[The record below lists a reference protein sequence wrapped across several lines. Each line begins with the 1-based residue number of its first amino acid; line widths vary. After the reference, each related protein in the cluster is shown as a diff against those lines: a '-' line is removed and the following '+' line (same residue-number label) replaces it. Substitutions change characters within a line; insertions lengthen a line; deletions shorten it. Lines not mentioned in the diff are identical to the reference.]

1 MNNFNSTL
9 GYQPPHTLMRST
21 KLSEA
26 LPNSSP
32 NGIARLGKISYAR
45 PQPDAHVT
53 KWPRATR
60 MAFLIVSGMA
70 SWAAIVGLLAIL
82 F

>member
-1 MNNFNSTL
+1 MNYFNSTL
-9 GYQPPHTLMRST
+9 GNQPPHTLMRST

-26 LPNSSP
+26 LPSSSP
-32 NGIARLGKISYAR
+32 DGIARLERISYAR
-45 PQPDAHVT
+45 RQPDAHVK

-60 MAFLIVSGMA
+60 MAFLIVSALA
-70 SWAAIVGLLAIL
+70 SWAVIIGLLAIL